1 MPGHSF
7 RPSIARVQNAQKI
20 FTSTKTNATIRD
32 LEEEEG
38 ELEEKEG
45 TVVSIKRD
53 LINGKGWTVQDKDG
67 QTYLCSC
74 ASSMY

>member
-1 MPGHSF
+1 MSNHTF

-53 LINGKGWTVQDKDG
+53 SINGSGWTVKDKEG
-67 QTYLCSC
+67 NIKEKTFKITN
-74 ASSMY
+74 

>member
-1 MPGHSF
+1 MSGHSF
-7 RPSIARVQNAQKI
+7 RPSIARVQNAQKV
-20 FTSTKTNATIRD
+20 FTSAKTNATIRD

-53 LINGKGWTVQDKDG
+53 SINGSGWTVKDKEG
-67 QTYLCSC
+67 NRKNY
-74 ASSMY
+74 